1 MKFFIPELKCEY
13 VVKEIWKCV
22 EYNEELLI
30 LPNYL
35 WYISH
40 ILEILPLW
48 MSDIIYNVVGSQSA
62 LDNAIKN
69 KKKQL

>member
-1 MKFFIPELKCEY
+1 MKFFIPELKCEN

-40 ILEILPLW
+40 ILDLLPLW
-48 MSDIIYNVVGSQSA
+48 MSDFIYNVVGSNSA
-62 LDNAIKN
+62 LDNSIKN
-69 KKKQL
+69 KKKQM